1 MEMINDAL
9 RYLTK
14 KFYFN
19 EQTYIVPNGTIS
31 QQRFYN
37 LPPNVKNIINCT
49 VTIGGILWTPK
60 ECSSRAEW
68 DALHVMPF
76 YQDFP
81 SYFYVFNQQVGIFP
95 DPASSGNTI
104 TINYKSRI
112 PDLSMADVTYLSSF
126 GTLSI
131 ITNTNMLTSSIP
143 IFNQWMA
150 NGMSNA
156 NAWVRINSSITDSQN
171 GDEQWYQ
178 IASITNGT
186 TAILNNNYM
195 GNSVT
200 ASISFIIGQVPILH
214 EDYQD
219 LPLYRMAYLYYTT
232 RVSDPIRANLYEE
245 KWRDGLDEL
254 NDEFGSKTT
263 SVVLSDVDSP
273 IVNPNLYV
281 RSVS

>member
-1 MEMINDAL
+1 M
-9 RYLTK
+9 
-14 KFYFN
+14 
-19 EQTYIVPNGTIS
+19 
-31 QQRFYN
+31 
-37 LPPNVKNIINCT
+37 
-49 VTIGGILWTPK
+49 IGGVLWTPK

-112 PDLSMADVTYLSSF
+112 PDLSMDDVTYLPSF

-186 TAILNNNYM
+186 AAILNNNYM

-200 ASISFIIGQVPILH
+200 DSISFIIGQVPILH